1 MARFLIS
8 EMVCCNEQAIPR
20 RPLNCK
26 PVSSHSSPLAQIK
39 SSASQLVGGLEES
52 TRFQYCGAGSRKSQQ
67 TKLGQC
73 LTRLVGREI
82 WWEDQTY
89 RFNSIKINNSHKYF
103 FQQVEIKDLEGE
115 DPLPSPVLG
124 TNQAPTL
131 IEPSQPDLAA
141 EVETEAFSLG
151 GDLDEIFDA

>member
-1 MARFLIS
+1 M
-8 EMVCCNEQAIPR
+8 
-20 RPLNCK
+20 
-26 PVSSHSSPLAQIK
+26 
-39 SSASQLVGGLEES
+39 
-52 TRFQYCGAGSRKSQQ
+52 
-67 TKLGQC
+67 
-73 LTRLVGREI
+73 GREI

-115 DPLPSPVLG
+115 DHLPPPVLG
-124 TNQAPTL
+124 ANQAQTL